1 MRKTMHSFIVVAFLV
16 FVMFTLGGCGGSSN
30 NFKQGGS
37 NDDVSSETAS
47 LLAGSDMVPV
57 MNTSEWHDMI
67 NEFEEAGSG
76 DKMNPQKWV
85 YCITDE
91 EADILRKK
99 YADSEA
105 ELTVLEALL
114 FNAEDIKRNYDD
126 EHIILLLYPD
136 EDFINR
142 TLEAA
147 GLEGNFVLTSEEAP
161 SGRLEM
167 FAISKR
173 TVNERTHT
181 FTYRAARS
189 DATTISDD
197 TSAPSTDGGEVI
209 VSGDVAYVVD
219 ENGNIL
225 SSSDVTTK
233 DKEETPGINDENGE
247 LFNVNRWRNYYNW
260 CASIADWAEEQSAE
274 ASSIEMYS
282 AAIEGD
288 LTKIAE
294 AQTETID
301 CSINIPGYMPWGN
314 INYCDAVDV
323 KRTNSVSFI
332 IYSCHSFT
340 TGSDYYLVKANARTA
355 TNYYQDRV
363 VYFTWGDDS
372 FNNGS
377 KGWIDITANMGGHK
391 DPVNYLSGF
400 TKSMTIYAAIHNGQP
415 KIIDNTPKNAAK
427 ETDYS
432 YNLGWNIG
440 GTIGG
445 SKDGASGSLT
455 GGVSYSETKSFKT
468 KKYNITNA
476 LNLFDPS
483 WVLSYSDGI
492 SEGSWNVK
500 GLYLGINPPE
510 QSTESVELECGWIW
524 EIEKSVWGKAGKT
537 LTMGLDFW
545 SQEGFAF
552 GRGSSI
558 TPLYG
563 WDTQEKYPYL
573 PSRHTITLK
582 APAHYWLSQ
591 RTFTFPQD
599 GGAADFELLAEYD
612 WTVKVSGDVKWVTT
626 SEQSGNPTGANKRG
640 FMVEVKPN
648 TTGKIRIADI
658 IFEMTYNGHTESN
671 DIQIT
676 QGTR

>member
-1 MRKTMHSFIVVAFLV
+1 MRKTIYSFMAVSFLV
-16 FVMFTLGGCGGSSN
+16 FVMVSIGGCGGSSS
-30 NFKQGGS
+30 KIQS
-37 NDDVSSETAS
+37 NVNEQSNVSSEAAS
-47 LLAGSDMVPV
+47 LLVSSDMVPV

-209 VSGDVAYVVD
+209 VSGDVAYEID

-288 LTKIAE
+288 LTKIAD
-294 AQTETID
+294 AQTETLD

-314 INYCDAVDV
+314 INYCDAVNI
-323 KRTNSVSFI
+323 RRANTVSFI

-340 TGSDYYLVKANARTA
+340 TESDYYLVKATARTA

-363 VYFTWGDDS
+363 VTFTWGDDS
-372 FNNGS
+372 FNKAHG
-377 KGWIDITANMGGHK
+377 KPLDLTANMGGHK
-391 DPVNYLSGF
+391 DPVNYISGF
-400 TKSMTIYAAIHNGQP
+400 TKSMTIYAAIHNGNP
-415 KIIDNTPKNAAK
+415 SVLANTPTNVPK
-427 ETDYS
+427 ETNYS
-432 YNLGWNIG
+432 NTMGWNLS

-455 GGVSYSETKSFKT
+455 GGVSYSETKSFTEKAY
-468 KKYNITNA
+468 KITNA
-476 LNLFDPS
+476 LNIFDPS
-483 WVLSYSDGI
+483 WVLTYTDGI
-492 SEGSWNVK
+492 SEGHWHVN
-500 GLYLGINPPE
+500 GYYQGINPPP
-510 QSTESVELECGWIW
+510 QSTENVEFESSWIW
-524 EIEKSVWGKAGKT
+524 EVGKSVWSGAEKT
-537 LTMGLDFW
+537 ITMNFDFR

-552 GRGSSI
+552 VHGRNNFPI
-558 TPLYG
+558 YA
-563 WDTQEKYPYL
+563 WNNQEKYPSFL
-573 PSRHTITLK
+573 SRHHLTIN
-582 APAHYWLSQ
+582 AAVHFWLSNC
-591 RTFTFPQD
+591 
-599 GGAADFELLAEYD
+599 
-612 WTVKVSGDVKWVTT
+612 TVPKGRR
-626 SEQSGNPTGANKRG
+626 ECYRC
-640 FMVEVKPN
+640 
-648 TTGKIRIADI
+648 R
-658 IFEMTYNGHTESN
+658 
-671 DIQIT
+671 
-676 QGTR
+676 